1 MGNHRLQKMPLDQYV
16 VLHIDRA
23 LENGWIVPYFQPIIR
38 TITGRFSGAET
49 LARWLDPEYGYITP
63 DGFVPAL
70 EKAGLIYKVDCFI
83 LTEAVKLQ
91 RKRLDVGLSV
101 GPLTV
106 NISRR
111 DIDQID
117 VAAFV
122 RDALRQYAVPKELI
136 CLEITESALVQDKG
150 RMTAVVEGL
159 RAAGFQVWM
168 DDFGSGYSSLSFL
181 NDYTLDVI
189 KLDMGFL
196 KSFTETS
203 REIMRSTVNM
213 AKKLGIRTLAEGV
226 ETEAHVRFLREIGC
240 DMMQGYYFSEPL
252 CGQDMERYLRG
263 LRVPAETIRWK
274 RFYDKADACVR
285 YSDAPLAVME
295 YQTDGQR
302 CRYLFL
308 NDRQRE
314 QLRSIGRSYQ
324 SESEFILNS
333 ASNPLHAK
341 FRELVQQAIA
351 TGETVTMYVA
361 ENSFYVR
368 YQMHVEAAQDS
379 RYILTGS
386 IVNVTKD
393 RTQSIGDVLNK
404 SISEIV
410 LLFDDVHVL
419 DPKKN
424 TADNLIN
431 NFGINEGFRDQDD
444 LRAGIR
450 HFCDHM
456 VYEEDRKRYLS
467 FSDPDT
473 MAERIL
479 TAPKGILR
487 DYFRVKL
494 PEPFGGKQYVWKE
507 FNLLRIPDEEGTG
520 TRILSCIKDADAT
533 SDQSDI
539 VRALGKEFGG
549 I

>member
-1 MGNHRLQKMPLDQYV
+1 MENPRLQRMPLDQYV
-16 VLHIDRA
+16 VSHIDRA
-23 LENGWIVPYFQPIIR
+23 LESGWIVPYFQPIFR
-38 TITGRFSGAET
+38 TITDSFTGAET
-49 LARWLDPEYGYITP
+49 LARWQDPEYGCIIP
-63 DGFVPAL
+63 NGFVPAL

-91 RKRLDVGLSV
+91 RKRLDAGLSV

-117 VAAFV
+117 MAMFV
-122 RDALRQYAVPKELI
+122 QDVLRQYAVPKELI
-136 CLEITESALVQDKG
+136 CLEITESALVQDKN
-150 RMTAVVEGL
+150 RMTAVVDGL
-159 RAAGFQVWM
+159 RTAGFQVWM

-213 AKKLGIRTLAEGV
+213 AKRLGIRTLAEGV

-240 DMMQGYYFSEPL
+240 DMMQGYYFTRPL
-252 CGQDMERYLRG
+252 CWQDMERYLRG
-263 LRVPAETIRWK
+263 LCAPQETIRWK
-274 RFYDKADACVR
+274 SFYDKADACVR

-295 YQTDGQR
+295 YQADGQR

-308 NDRQRE
+308 NERQSE
-314 QLRSIGRSYQ
+314 QLRSIGRSNQ

-333 ASNPLHAK
+333 AFNPLHVK

-351 TGETVTMYVA
+351 TGETVSVYVA

-368 YQMHVEAAQDS
+368 WEIHVEAVLDS
-379 RYILTGS
+379 RYILSGS
-386 IVNVTKD
+386 FVNVTKD

-404 SISEIV
+404 SISEIL

-419 DPKKN
+419 DLKNN
-424 TADNLIN
+424 TADCLIN
-431 NFGINEGFRDQDD
+431 NFRINAGFRDQDD

-450 HFCDHM
+450 YFCDHM
-456 VYEEDRKRYLS
+456 IYEEDRERYRI
-467 FSDPDT
+467 FSNPDT

-479 TAPKGILR
+479 AAPRDILR
-487 DYFRVKL
+487 DYFRVKS
-494 PEPFGGKQYVWKE
+494 PEPLREKQYTWKE
-507 FNLLRIPDEEGTG
+507 FNLLRIPDAAG
-520 TRILSCIKDADAT
+520 TRTRIFSCIKDASAT
-533 SDQSDI
+533 SDQGDI
-539 VRALGKEFGG
+539 IRALGRELGNF
-549 I
+549 